1 MKRFVTI
8 AHQRGRVRV
17 SSDPVARLRLPCGDF
32 TFHPIVPAALPV
44 FHIGG
49 AS

>member
-1 MKRFVTI
+1 MNHFVTI

-17 SSDPVARLRLPCGDF
+17 SSDPIARLRMPYGDF
-32 TFHPIVPAALPV
+32 TFHPIVSAAIPV
-44 FHIGG
+44 LHIGG